1 VAGTV
6 IPAASNVLFFYQPT
20 SLRIAFVSI
29 VYSTSG
35 QDPGTVTLSL
45 YDMTGVAYTSTT
57 LGTVIGPSAIFTLNP
72 GATTNPLTQ
81 EVNTS
86 TLSPAGPYSTNT
98 ARSVAIRM
106 TATSANRFTLL
117 TICIG
122 YSSA

>member
-1 VAGTV
+1 V
-6 IPAASNVLFFYQPT
+6 IPAASNVLFFYQPAE
-20 SLRIAFVSI
+20 LRIAFVSI

-45 YDMTGVAYTSTT
+45 YDMTGVTYTSTT